1 MMMTWGSNP
10 SNSCRLGCLCPDC
23 LDRAGLKNPR
33 RGARRPGW
41 WRRFMADWV
50 WQPDPSTSN
59 PGKAPVTMLDF
70 AEAEHR
76 IMAQLLRMDRRGQ
89 PAEQALSPSAAM
101 RKYCEGDGA
110 ATTALYSRA
119 GRHSFVDQEIGDD
132 YPVDRRYYPLP
143 PLQEA
148 YRRAHPQTQEQARFV
163 GRNYRRWLEVG
174 AKVRPTSLFTRPKV
188 IEGTQ
193 TYQVT
198 TPTGSRVKVNGQCV
212 DGHPGAGQYRRQS
225 DGALFFYNERDGWT
239 LIETGD
245 RRSGADR
252 RAPGS
257 GDPCRMRRGNG
268 HGRRSTDV

>member
-1 MMMTWGSNP
+1 
-10 SNSCRLGCLCPDC
+10 
-23 LDRAGLKNPR
+23 
-33 RGARRPGW
+33 
-41 WRRFMADWV
+41 MADWV

-59 PGKAPVTMLDF
+59 PGKAPVTLLDF

-101 RKYCEGDGA
+101 RKYCEGDTA
-110 ATTALYSRA
+110 ATTAWYNRPDLGA
-119 GRHSFVDQEIGDD
+119 FVDQEIGDD

-148 YRRAHPQTQEQARFV
+148 YRRAHPQTQEQARV
-163 GRNYRRWLEVG
+163 IGRNYRRWLEGG
-174 AKVRPTSLFTRPKV
+174 AKVRPTSLFTLPELLEGAHMKA

-257 GDPCRMRRGNG
+257 GDPCRMRRIFGNG
-268 HGRRSTDV
+268 HGRRSTDG

>member
-1 MMMTWGSNP
+1 
-10 SNSCRLGCLCPDC
+10 
-23 LDRAGLKNPR
+23 
-33 RGARRPGW
+33 
-41 WRRFMADWV
+41 MADWV

-89 PAEQALSPSAAM
+89 PAEKALSPSAAM

-119 GRHSFVDQEIGDD
+119 VRHSFVDQEIGDD